1 MDDHRDGYRQ
11 RVTNRDLYFE
21 DKAAVAHQYAL
32 REHPV
37 MKYVKGL
44 PVEDPSTYPA
54 NKYLKE
60 SDPKNSKYISW
71 CMPATDHG
79 RPAQKGCGF
88 IPVKAGE
95 GYVHTSCPGDY
106 THHIKGKR
114 HHCWSLR
121 CPRCANDTAL
131 KRGVNIEQQ
140 LLAWYG
146 LAVKDGLSPG
156 DVGHWVV
163 SPPQD
168 LIKSVMQTFESYDLV
183 SRYIT
188 ETLQN
193 LGVLAGVL
201 FFHPWRQQ
209 DEGWKVSPHFHVI
222 CYGRINTSKFISDN
236 PGWVLHKIH
245 SREKIRSIRHTA
257 AYILTHT
264 GQGLCEKN
272 IGDCDFDWKLMNYF
286 DKDQEKA
293 WSDFGENR
301 GKFTGDISDIDW
313 IEWTKDELMRE
324 VRIRYFG
331 GVARN
336 QLALVGES
344 RRYRIRVCKE
354 CGRFLRT
361 YEGLKDTDGAIVQ
374 YIERNYVYALAKN
387 RQEARLDFLKYKD
400 QIRDVTDLGAF
411 SAVTI
416 STLELGLS
424 PNEDFLCSGPFDRP
438 DEFYLKRQ
446 AAAFGG
452 A

>member
-1 MDDHRDGYRQ
+1 MDHRDAFSQ
-11 RVTNRDLYFE
+11 RMLSRDLYLA
-21 DKAAVAHQYAL
+21 DKKAVARQYAL

-54 NKYLKE
+54 NQYLKQ
-60 SDPKNSKYISW
+60 SDTEKSEYISW
-71 CMPATDHG
+71 CMPATDHK
-79 RPAQKGCGF
+79 RPKDRRCGF
-88 IPVKAGE
+88 IPAERGS
-95 GYVHTSCPGDY
+95 GYVHTSCPDDY
-106 THHIKGKR
+106 VHHIRGKR
-114 HHCWSLR
+114 RHCWSLR
-121 CPRCANDTAL
+121 CPVCANDTAL
-131 KRGVNIEQQ
+131 KRGIKVEQQ
-140 LLAWYG
+140 LLLWRG
-146 LAVKDGLSPG
+146 LAVKDGLLPG
-156 DVGHWVV
+156 DVGHWVI

-168 LIKSVMQTFESYDLV
+168 FIKSAMQTYEDYDSV
-183 SRYIT
+183 CKYIT

-193 LGVLAGVL
+193 LGVLAGAL

-209 DEGWKVSPHFHVI
+209 DEEWKVSPHFHMI
-222 CYGRINTSKFISDN
+222 SYGRINTSRFRFEN
-236 PGWVLHKIH
+236 PGWVLTKIH

-264 GQGLCEKN
+264 GQGLCEKK
-272 IGDCDFDWKLMNYF
+272 IKDCNFDWKLINYF
-286 DKDQEKA
+286 DIDAEKA
-293 WSDFGENR
+293 WDEYGEGK
-301 GKFTGDISDIDW
+301 GKFVGDLSDIDW
-313 IEWTKDELMRE
+313 VEWTKEELMRE

-336 QLALVGES
+336 QLALVGEA

-361 YEGLKDTDGAIVQ
+361 YEGFEDTDGTIVQ

-411 SAVTI
+411 SAVTL

-424 PNEDFLCSGPFDRP
+424 PNEDFLCDGPFDMP